1 VTAISLPKP
10 GNRNGPDGSPLEDRY
25 WPCGLFLPCRTFPSG
40 PLQTV
45 KAHLQHRKSESQF
58 AANQSVVAGGT
69 ARIPRVKL
77 NLGNANEVI
86 ARAHAKAAELGIRV
100 SVAVV
105 DEGGLLI
112 ALARMDG
119 APPLTPQIAE
129 AKAVGAAMLH
139 RDGASLGELAKD
151 RPGFFNVVDRLVRV
165 PIVPGLGSVLIKRD
179 GGVLGA
185 VGVSGGRPE
194 QDLECAQAGISAA

>member
-1 VTAISLPKP
+1 MRANCETFEV
-10 GNRNGPDGSPLEDRY
+10 PLNLHD
-25 WPCGLFLPCRTFPSG
+25 
-40 PLQTV
+40 
-45 KAHLQHRKSESQF
+45 
-58 AANQSVVAGGT
+58 ANQ
-69 ARIPRVKL
+69 L
-77 NLGNANEVI
+77 I

-100 SVAVV
+100 TVAVV
-105 DEGGLLI
+105 DEGAHLI

-119 APPLTPQIAE
+119 AAPLTPQVAE

-151 RPGFFNVVDRLVRV
+151 RPGFFSVADRLVRV

-179 GGVLGA
+179 GKVLGA

-194 QDLECAQAGISAA
+194 QDLECAEAGVSSV